1 MEETI
6 YNIIPKHRPYSA
18 KEPRYSS
25 KYPPNIPPSYS
36 TFNLGTTSKPGVN
49 CL

>member
-6 YNIIPKHRPYSA
+6 YNIIPKQRPCSA

-25 KYPPNIPPSYS
+25 KYPSNIPPSYS
-36 TFNLGTTSKPGVN
+36 TFNIKTTSKPGVSIY
-49 CL
+49 